1 MLRYQNLNRASLWL
15 FFIIAYIFCVSLYAQ
30 EEVSDSLN
38 NHFYFV
44 QITDTH
50 VGTENNLE
58 FTQKI
63 VEQINNLPMHIQCI
77 VHTGDI
83 VNYGME
89 DTIAVSNAI
98 FALEKLEAPLLLIP
112 GNHDIYRNNLNSTKD
127 AYIKRF
133 GPLITENEFGKIVFI
148 GLYSN
153 PLARSFSVED
163 FDPLSELEEALQR
176 AEGRPIVVFHHIPSV
191 EDFYLNKMHSG
202 WKKDIRSSW
211 EEVLNA
217 YNVIAVLAGHFHRDE
232 HYWLGEVP
240 LYISASVTDH
250 WGRQPSFRI
259 FEYINGRLN
268 YRTQYLER

>member
-1 MLRYQNLNRASLWL
+1 M
-15 FFIIAYIFCVSLYAQ
+15 IIKKRVSIHFYIFLSIIFWLCSISLYSQ
-30 EEVSDSLN
+30 TEPVDSLN

-44 QITDTH
+44 HMTDTH
-50 VGTENNLE
+50 VGSENNLE
-58 FTQKI
+58 LTQKI
-63 VEQINNLPMHIQCI
+63 VEKINNLPMYIQCV

-89 DTIAVSNAI
+89 DTIAVTNAI

-112 GNHDIYRNNLNSTKD
+112 GNHDIYRNNLDSTKD
-127 AYIKRF
+127 AYIEHF
-133 GPLITENEFGKIVFI
+133 GQLITENEFGEIVFI

-163 FDPLSELEEALQR
+163 FNPLSELEEALKR
-176 AEGRPIVVFHHIPSV
+176 AEGKPTIVFHHIPSV
-191 EDFYLNKMHSG
+191 EDFYLNKMHDG
-202 WKKDIRSSW
+202 WEKDIRSSW

-217 YNVIAVLAGHFHRDE
+217 YNVVAVLAGHFHRDE
-232 HYWLGEVP
+232 HYWLGDVP
-240 LYISASVTDH
+240 LYISTPVSDH

-259 FEYINGRLN
+259 FEYKNGRLS

>member
-1 MLRYQNLNRASLWL
+1 MLKYKKINRRYLWL
-15 FFIIAYIFCVSLYAQ
+15 LFVVAYIFCVSLYGQ

-44 QITDTH
+44 HMTDTH
-50 VGTENNLE
+50 VGAENNLE
-58 FTQKI
+58 LTQKI
-63 VEQINNLPMHIQCI
+63 IEQINNLPMHIQCI

-83 VNYGME
+83 VNDGME

-112 GNHDIYRNNLNSTKD
+112 GNHDIYRNNLDGTKD
-127 AYIKRF
+127 AYIERF
-133 GPLITENEFGKIVFI
+133 GPLITEDEFGEIVFI

-163 FDPLSELEEALQR
+163 FDPLSELEEALKR
-176 AEGRPIVVFHHIPSV
+176 ADDKPTVVFHHIPSV
-191 EDFYLNKMHSG
+191 EDFYVNKMHDG
-202 WKKDIRSSW
+202 WKKDTRSSW

-232 HYWLGEVP
+232 HYWLGDVP
-240 LYISASVTDH
+240 LYISTPVSDH

-259 FEYINGRLN
+259 FEYKNGRLN